1 MTHVNSLEE
10 ILRNAKKPVRGFL
23 LREEFMA
30 DTPVDQRISF
40 SSVSREDL
48 DKGHYFLL
56 SALQKWSRTWG
67 HTSST
72 RFDICEAEFRTLIGM

>member
-30 DTPVDQRISF
+30 DIPVDQRISF

-48 DKGHYFLL
+48 DKVRCKNGLERGATHHRRGSISVKPNSGH
-56 SALQKWSRTWG
+56 
-67 HTSST
+67 
-72 RFDICEAEFRTLIGM
+72 